1 MSVVLFLRPRDFS
14 KNTPL
19 FRKVLPWIQPSYTL
33 TMTQG
38 GHKPP
43 GSKKSLGWYQRK
55 RIPGLHKGILIL
67 VLRELQC

>member
-1 MSVVLFLRPRDFS
+1 MD
-14 KNTPL
+14 TD
-19 FRKVLPWIQPSYTL
+19 TL

>member
-1 MSVVLFLRPRDFS
+1 MDT
-14 KNTPL
+14 N
-19 FRKVLPWIQPSYTL
+19 TL

-43 GSKKSLGWYQRK
+43 GSKNHWGGIKEK